1 MKISLP
7 TKIVSLSALLLAIIV
22 AACAA
27 PAGAPQA
34 PGNPPA
40 APNAVPTANTTQ
52 IKKGGVLKWGL
63 STDPTHL
70 DPHIHNGAAPAIVKN
85 MLYDT
90 LTRYNDNRTAAPGLA
105 VSWDNPDPKTYTFK
119 LRDGVKFHDGSPLTA
134 DDVKFSIERI
144 LDKKTGATRNADLAM
159 VSKVEVIDPLTVKFT
174 LSEPNTG
181 LLSVLARETTA
192 IMSKKWVEAGND
204 PQTKPNGTGAFKF
217 VSWEKGVKITV
228 AKFADYWEKDKPY
241 LDGIDFLPYPDDRAR
256 LSALQSG
263 AVDAIDYVPWR
274 NYEEVVSNKSLTMF
288 SNPQTISALYLNTK
302 KAPFDNV
309 KVRQAVAMAVDQ
321 NAIVKAVFF
330 GNAVPATS
338 GFLPPGAY
346 GDGQTLPFKFDPDGA
361 KKLLADAGYNG
372 QEITIVTAFDYS
384 FLQQTAELTQAALQ
398 AIGMKVKLDS
408 VDFATF
414 GQKFNKGEFDILTS
428 SFGLDQPDPNFLTQV
443 LAKGSLYSNR
453 TGYVDPKFDDLLLKG
468 RSATTEAERVP
479 IYRELNQYA
488 LQQLPLIPLVLRQE
502 GEASQSYV
510 KGFQDYGAGM
520 TSYTNGTLR
529 FTWMNK

>member
-90 LTRYNDNRTAAPGLA
+90 LTRYNDNRTTAPGLA

-119 LRDGVKFHDGSPLTA
+119 LRDGVKFHDGSPLTG

-192 IMSKKWVEAGND
+192 ILSKKWVEAGND

-274 NYEEVVSNKSLTMF
+274 NYEEVISNKSLTMF

-309 KVRQAVAMAVDQ
+309 KIRQAVAMAVDQ

-330 GNAVPATS
+330 GNAVPANS

-468 RSATTEAERVP
+468 RSATTEADRVP

-502 GEASQSYV
+502 GEASQNYV